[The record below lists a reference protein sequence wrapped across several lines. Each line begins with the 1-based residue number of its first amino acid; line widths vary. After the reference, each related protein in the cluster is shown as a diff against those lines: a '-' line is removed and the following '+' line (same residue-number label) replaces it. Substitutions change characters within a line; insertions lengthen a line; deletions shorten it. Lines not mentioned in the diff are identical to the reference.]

1 MSIVSIDFTKNI
13 GKIKPMHAVNN
24 GPIKGSSTHQ
34 SRSNFEAYKEA
45 GIPYARNHDASFCS
59 GYGGEH
65 TVDVHFIFPD
75 FTKNPH
81 DPESYDFA
89 YTDDYISITEEA
101 GTRTFYRLGTKIEH
115 GRKKYG
121 TIVPADFHK
130 WAVICEHIIRHYTQ
144 GWANGFYFDLE
155 YWEIWN
161 EADGKEGDDQPNWSG
176 TPQEYYEL
184 YAVTAK
190 HLKSRF
196 PKLKIG
202 GPALSWLKNTEW
214 LDGFLA
220 YLTKDGDKVP
230 MDFFSW
236 HMYDDNPRKVAEGAS
251 FVKGK
256 LDAAGYTEAENI
268 LNEYNYLE
276 NWTDK
281 FVSSI
286 EAIIGMRGAAFTAA
300 AMLAGQGSDLDM
312 LMYYDAR
319 PCAFNGMFDFYTYR
333 KLKGY
338 FPFLMFSKLYKLG
351 TSSLVKSDDDEIYV
365 AAASDGVYQCAMV
378 TYYSLDKMN
387 ADSKNVIIKVA
398 DGNVTGEWEYTML
411 DNEHTMER
419 FVAVVD
425 NGEIVIPMKPDSVLL
440 LEKKMLACN

>member
-45 GIPYARNHDASFCS
+45 GIPYARNHDASFYS

-65 TVDVHFIFPD
+65 TVDVRFIFPD

-81 DPESYDFA
+81 DPEAYDFA
-89 YTDDYISITEEA
+89 YTDDYISTTEEA

-144 GWANGFYFDLE
+144 GWANGFYFDIE

-220 YLTKDGDKVP
+220 YLTKDGNKVP

-236 HMYDDNPRKVAEGAS
+236 HMYDDNPRKVAKGAS

-281 FVSSI
+281 FVASI
-286 EAIIGMRGAAFTAA
+286 EAITGMRGAAFTAA

-312 LMYYDAR
+312 LMYYDASSPSVR
-319 PCAFNGMFDFYTYR
+319 NG
-333 KLKGY
+333 
-338 FPFLMFSKLYKLG
+338 
-351 TSSLVKSDDDEIYV
+351 
-365 AAASDGVYQCAMV
+365 
-378 TYYSLDKMN
+378 N
-387 ADSKNVIIKVA
+387 
-398 DGNVTGEWEYTML
+398 
-411 DNEHTMER
+411 
-419 FVAVVD
+419 
-425 NGEIVIPMKPDSVLL
+425 LL
-440 LEKKMLACN
+440 